1 MAGGAVSRGPCRS
14 SLSFLFS
21 FLLRPNRPFP
31 SLYFHCGVRFSG
43 HLDLCQQKLGDAISS
58 CGNRFMQDFTIGS
71 RALGEGIMEICRQR
85 KCIEPFQIEE
95 FDFGIFF
102 FNGQN
107 IPSKLILIDLVATSH
122 LISVHLITSHH
133 SMQQSIEEPPLQLQ
147 QQ

>member
-1 MAGGAVSRGPCRS
+1 MRWLVVLSRADLVVR
-14 SLSFLFS
+14 LSVFFFS
-21 FLLRPNRPFP
+21 FLLRSNRPFP

-107 IPSKLILIDLVATSH
+107 IPSKLILIDLIATSH
-122 LISVHLITSHH
+122 LISSHLTSSQHITSLHAT
-133 SMQQSIEEPPLQLQ
+133 IN
-147 QQ
+147 